1 MPGQIRAN
9 DGTYD
14 WVQIAST
21 TIIDDNK
28 SGFPQHSGR
37 NALQVQ
43 QWDNGSL
50 GPLFIVGSGASEYT
64 GSGTSGMLFQV
75 KRHDGSTSTQSF
87 SVSQHGSGDTN
98 THVKMTN
105 LKELSAQSTGTPSNT
120 TTPTGYMEVDI
131 NGTTRY
137 LPYYT

>member
-1 MPGQIRAN
+1 MIIRQEHA
-9 DGTYD
+9 
-14 WVQIAST
+14 AR
-21 TIIDDNK
+21 
-28 SGFPQHSGR
+28 HS
-37 NALQVQ
+37 LQVDQ
-43 QWDNGSL
+43 HLNTAF
-50 GPLFIVGSGASEYT
+50 GPLFLVGGVDTEGGSATEYT
-64 GSGTSGMLFQV
+64 GSGTSGLLFQI
-75 KRHDGSTSTQSF
+75 KRFNGSTQQQSF